1 MSKDEVKREH
11 KDAEGDP
18 QQKAARERA
27 YHELLAQATVA
38 NVRTA
43 SVVVVNPTHL
53 ACALRYD
60 EKEGDEA
67 PVVVAS
73 GEGDLAP
80 RIVRAAAGLGRPGRA
95 RRPARARARRAPGRR
110 RHPRGPLRSG
120 RGGAP
125 RDAAGENT

>member
-1 MSKDEVKREH
+1 MTKDEVKREH

-18 QQKAARERA
+18 QHKAARERA
-27 YHELLAQATVA
+27 YHELLAQATIA

-60 EKEGDEA
+60 EKAGDEA

-73 GEGDLAP
+73 GEGDLA
-80 RIVRAAAGLGRPGRA
+80 RGSR
-95 RRPARARARRAPGRR
+95 RRPTSGAC
-110 RHPRGPLRSG
+110 RSCG
-120 RGGAP
+120 TCRS
-125 RDAAGENT
+125 RERSSS